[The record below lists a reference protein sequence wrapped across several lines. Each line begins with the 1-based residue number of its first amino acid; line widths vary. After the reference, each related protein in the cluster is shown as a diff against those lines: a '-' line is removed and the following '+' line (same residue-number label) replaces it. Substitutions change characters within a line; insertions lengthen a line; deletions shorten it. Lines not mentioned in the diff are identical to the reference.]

1 MHPAV
6 RRRIGLGAAA
16 VAAIAIV
23 ALAALLA
30 IAPPGEGSASAPDP
44 EAQALQLERQLLC
57 PKCTNLRLDHC
68 ELQVCHDM
76 RREIRDQLAAGA
88 NNDDV
93 LLFFST
99 RFGDRVLADLPRSGF
114 NLVLFGWVGGSILL
128 VGLGGGM
135 MLWRLRRSA
144 RPLAAAGAPSEVD
157 ERWLDEQLD
166 AGAEGGGGA

>member
-1 MHPAV
+1 MHPAA

-16 VAAIAIV
+16 VTAVAIV

-30 IAPPGEGSASAPDP
+30 LAPPGEGSASAPDP

-57 PKCTNLRLDHC
+57 PKCTNLRLDQC

-88 NNDDV
+88 KNDDV

-128 VGLGGGM
+128 VAFGGGM
-135 MLWRLRRSA
+135 TLWRLRRSA
-144 RPLAAAGAPSEVD
+144 RPLAATGTPSDVD
-157 ERWLDEQLD
+157 ERWLDDQLD
-166 AGAEGGGGA
+166 ASARGGDA

>member
-1 MHPAV
+1 MTPAA
-6 RRRIGLGAAA
+6 RQRIALGAAG

-30 IAPPGEGSASAPDP
+30 FAPPGEGGASAPDP
-44 EAQALQLERQLLC
+44 EAQALQIERQLLC
-57 PKCTNLRLDHC
+57 PKCTNLRLDQC

-76 RREIRDQLAAGA
+76 RGEIREQLAAGA
-88 NNDDV
+88 SNDDV

-114 NLVLFGWVGGSILL
+114 NLVLFGWVAGSIAI
-128 VGLGGGM
+128 VALGGGLS
-135 MLWRLRRSA
+135 LWRLRRGS
-144 RPLAAAGAPSEVD
+144 RPLAAADAPLEAE

-166 AGAEGGGGA
+166 ASAGSGRSA

>member
-1 MHPAV
+1 MSPAV
-6 RRRIGLGAAA
+6 RRRVALGATLA
-16 VAAIAIV
+16 AAIAIV

-30 IAPPGEGSASAPDP
+30 LSPPGGEASAPDP

-57 PKCTNLRLDHC
+57 PKCTNLRLDQC
-68 ELQVCHDM
+68 DLQVCDDM
-76 RREIRDQLAAGA
+76 RREIRGQLAAGA
-88 NNDDV
+88 GNDDV

-114 NLVLFGWVGGSILL
+114 NLVLFGWVAGSIVL

-135 MLWRLRRSA
+135 TLWRLRRSA
-144 RPLAAAGAPSEVD
+144 RQVAAGGAPSEVD

-166 AGAEGGGGA
+166 SSAGPRGSG

>member
-1 MHPAV
+1 V
-6 RRRIGLGAAA
+6 RRRIGIGAAA
-16 VAAIAIV
+16 VAAVAIV

-30 IAPPGEGSASAPDP
+30 LAPPGGEASAPDP

-57 PKCTNLRLDHC
+57 PKCTNLRLDQC

-93 LLFFST
+93 LLFFSS

-114 NLVLFGWVGGSILL
+114 NLVLFGWVGGSIVL
-128 VGLGGGM
+128 VALGGGM
-135 MLWRLRRSA
+135 TLWRLRRSA
-144 RPLAAAGAPSEVD
+144 RPLAVAGAPSEVD

-166 AGAEGGGGA
+166 GGAGGEDGA

>member
-1 MHPAV
+1 MNPAV
-6 RRRIGLGAAA
+6 RRRIGIGAAA
-16 VAAIAIV
+16 AAAVAIV

-30 IAPPGEGSASAPDP
+30 LAPPGGEASAPDP

-57 PKCTNLRLDHC
+57 PKCTNLRLDQC

-88 NNDDV
+88 KNDDV
-93 LLFFST
+93 LLFFSS

-114 NLVLFGWVGGSILL
+114 NLVLFGWVGGSIVL
-128 VGLGGGM
+128 VAFGGGM
-135 MLWRLRRSA
+135 TLWRLRRSA
-144 RPLAAAGAPSEVD
+144 RPLAATAGASEAD

-166 AGAEGGGGA
+166 ASPEGGGGA

>member
-1 MHPAV
+1 MSPAV
-6 RRRIGLGAAA
+6 RRRIGIGAAA
-16 VAAIAIV
+16 VAAVAIV

-30 IAPPGEGSASAPDP
+30 LAPPGGEASAPDP

-57 PKCTNLRLDHC
+57 PKCTNLRLDQC

-93 LLFFST
+93 LLFFSS

-114 NLVLFGWVGGSILL
+114 NLVLFGWVGGSIVL
-128 VGLGGGM
+128 VALGGGM
-135 MLWRLRRSA
+135 TLWRLRRSA
-144 RPLAAAGAPSEVD
+144 RPLAAAGASSEVD

-166 AGAEGGGGA
+166 AGGEGEVGA

>member
-1 MHPAV
+1 MSPTL
-6 RRRIGLGAAA
+6 RRRIALGVAGAAA
-16 VAAIAIV
+16 LAIV

-30 IAPPGEGSASAPDP
+30 IAPPGEGGAQAPDP

-57 PKCTNLRLDHC
+57 PKCTNLRLDQC

-114 NLVLFGWVGGSILL
+114 NLVLFGWVAGSILL
-128 VGLGGGM
+128 VGLGGGLT
-135 MLWRLRRSA
+135 LWRLRRSA
-144 RPLAAAGAPSEVD
+144 RPATAAAPAELD
-157 ERWLDEQLD
+157 DRWLDEQLD
-166 AGAEGGGGA
+166 ASAGRGGGA

>member
-1 MHPAV
+1 MSPTL
-6 RRRIGLGAAA
+6 RRRIALGVAGAAA
-16 VAAIAIV
+16 VAIV

-30 IAPPGEGSASAPDP
+30 LSPPGESGASAPDP

-57 PKCTNLRLDHC
+57 PKCTNLRLDQC

-99 RFGDRVLADLPRSGF
+99 RFGDRVLADLPRTGF
-114 NLVLFGWVGGSILL
+114 NLVLFGWVAGSILL
-128 VGLGGGM
+128 VGLGGGLT
-135 MLWRLRRSA
+135 LWRLRRSA
-144 RPLAAAGAPSEVD
+144 RPATADAPAELD

-166 AGAEGGGGA
+166 ASAGQGGGA